1 MPTLVNPKPKQ
12 LDDYRKVIGEEAYQE
27 IVELAKPLAGKR
39 VLHLNATASGGGVA
53 ELLYTLVPLT
63 NSVGLV
69 ADWAV
74 MDGAPDFYQVTKTM
88 HDSLQGAKIVWTDEM
103 WDTWRRYNEITAK
116 GIDVSNY
123 DYIVVHDP
131 QPAGV
136 VSYARDTQSSART
149 RWFWRCHIDLT
160 DASQEVWE
168 TIRPFVEQYEGLVFT
183 LEEYVKDG
191 LRGPEVFIS
200 PPGIDPLSPKNVK
213 LDKKARYKVLAT
225 AGIDP
230 ERPLIA
236 QVSRFDPWK
245 DPLGVIDVYRETK
258 KQVPGLQLAM
268 VANVASDAP
277 DGWVFYEKTLRHAG
291 EDPDIHFLTDPM
303 GLGNAVEVSAIQTTA
318 DVVIQKSIREGF
330 GLVVTEALWKARPL
344 VAGNAGGI
352 RMQVIDG
359 ETGYLATSNEDYVHR
374 VLELLG
380 DQVAAC
386 RMGEAGREHVRKNFL
401 ITRYLRDYLRMFN
414 RFAR

>member
-1 MPTLVNPKPKQ
+1 MPTFVNPKPKQ
-12 LDDYRKVIGEEAYQE
+12 LDDYREVIGEEAYQE

-69 ADWAV
+69 ADWCV

-88 HDSLQGAKIVWTDEM
+88 HDSLQGAKTVWTDEM
-103 WDTWRRYNEITAK
+103 WAIWRNYNEITAR
-116 GIDVSNY
+116 GMDVSNY

-136 VSYARDTQSSART
+136 LSYARDTQSSAGT

-168 TIRPFVEQYEGLVFT
+168 TLRPFVEQYEGLVFT
-183 LEEYVKDG
+183 LEDYVKDG

-213 LDKKARYKVLAT
+213 LDKKTRHKVLAS

-245 DPLGVIDVYRETK
+245 DPLGVIDVYRDVK
-258 KQVPGLQLAM
+258 QQVPGLQLAM

-303 GLGNAVEVSAIQTTA
+303 GLGNDVEVNAIQTMA

-330 GLVVTEALWKARPL
+330 GLVVTEALWKARPV
-344 VAGNAGGI
+344 VAGDAGGI
-352 RMQVIDG
+352 RMQVLDG
-359 ETGYLATSNEDYVHR
+359 ETGYLATSNQDYVDR

-380 DQVAAC
+380 DQETAC

-401 ITRYLRDYLRMFN
+401 ITRYLRDYLKMFN

>member
-1 MPTLVNPKPKQ
+1 MPTFVYPKPKQ
-12 LDDYRKVIGEEAYQE
+12 LDDYREVIGEEAYEE
-27 IVELAKPLAGKR
+27 ILELAKPLAGKR

-53 ELLYTLVPLT
+53 ELLYTLVPLM
-63 NSVGLV
+63 NSAGLV
-69 ADWAV
+69 ADWGV
-74 MDGAPDFYQVTKTM
+74 MNGAPDFYQVTKTM
-88 HDSLQGAKIVWTDEM
+88 HDSLQGAKTVWTDKM
-103 WDTWRRYNEITAK
+103 WDIWRRYNEATARDM
-116 GIDVSNY
+116 DVSNY

-136 VSYARDTQSSART
+136 LSYARDTQPSNGTS
-149 RWFWRCHIDLT
+149 WFWRCHIDVT
-160 DASQEVWE
+160 DASQAVWE
-168 TIRPFVEQYEGLVFT
+168 TIHPFVEQYDGLVFT

-191 LRGPEVFIS
+191 LRGPQVFIS
-200 PPGIDPLSPKNVK
+200 PPGIDPLSLKNVP
-213 LDKKARYKVLAT
+213 LDKKTRYGVLAS

-245 DPLGVIDVYRETK
+245 DPLGVIDVYREAK
-258 KQVPGLQLAM
+258 QQVPGLQLAM

-303 GLGNAVEVSAIQTTA
+303 GLGNDVEVNAIQTTA

-330 GLVVTEALWKARPL
+330 GLVVTEALWKARPM
-344 VAGNAGGI
+344 VAGDAGGI

-359 ETGYLATSNEDYVHR
+359 ETGYLATSNQDYVDR
-374 VLELLG
+374 VVELLG
-380 DQVAAC
+380 DQETA
-386 RMGEAGREHVRKNFL
+386 RRLGKAGREHVRKNFL
-401 ITRYLRDYLRMFN
+401 ITRYLRDYLKMFN
-414 RFAR
+414 RFAH

>member
-1 MPTLVNPKPKQ
+1 MPTFVNPRPKQ
-12 LDDYRKVIGEEAYQE
+12 LDDYREVIGEEAYQE

-53 ELLYTLVPLT
+53 ELLNTLVPLT

-69 ADWAV
+69 ADWGV

-88 HDSLQGAKIVWTDEM
+88 HDSLQGAKTVWTDEM
-103 WDTWRRYNEITAK
+103 WSIWREYNEITAR
-116 GIDVSNY
+116 GMDVSNY

-136 VSYARDTQSSART
+136 LSYVRDTQPSSRT
-149 RWFWRCHIDLT
+149 RWLWRCHIDLT
-160 DASQEVWE
+160 DASREVWE
-168 TIRPFVEQYEGLVFT
+168 TIRPFVEQYDGLVFT

-213 LDKKARYKVLAT
+213 LNKKTRCEVLAS

-245 DPLGVIDVYRETK
+245 DPLGVIDVYREAK

-268 VANVASDAP
+268 VANVASAAP

-303 GLGNAVEVSAIQTTA
+303 GLGNDVPVNVIQTMA

-330 GLVVTEALWKARPL
+330 GLVVSEALWKARPV
-344 VAGNAGGI
+344 VAGDAGGI
-352 RMQVIDG
+352 RMQVING
-359 ETGYLATSNEDYVHR
+359 ETGYLATSNQDYVHR
-374 VLELLG
+374 VLCLLG
-380 DQVAAC
+380 DQEMAG
-386 RMGEAGREHVRKNFL
+386 RMGQAGREHVRKNFL

>member
-1 MPTLVNPKPKQ
+1 M
-12 LDDYRKVIGEEAYQE
+12 
-27 IVELAKPLAGKR
+27 
-39 VLHLNATASGGGVA
+39 
-53 ELLYTLVPLT
+53 
-63 NSVGLV
+63 VG
-69 ADWAV
+69 
-74 MDGAPDFYQVTKTM
+74 
-88 HDSLQGAKIVWTDEM
+88 
-103 WDTWRRYNEITAK
+103 
-116 GIDVSNY
+116 DVV
-123 DYIVVHDP
+123 DR
-131 QPAGV
+131 Q
-136 VSYARDTQSSART
+136 ARART
-149 RWFWRCHIDLT
+149 RWVWRTHIELD
-160 DASQEVWE
+160 DASHGVWE
-168 TIRPFVEQYEGLVFT
+168 TIRPFVEEYDGLVFT

-200 PPGIDPLSPKNVK
+200 PPGIDSLSPKNVK
-213 LDKKARYKVLAT
+213 LDKKTRCGVLAS

-245 DPLGVIDVYRETK
+245 DPLGVIDVYREAK

-303 GLGNAVEVSAIQTTA
+303 GLGNDVEVNAIQTMA

-330 GLVVTEALWKARPL
+330 GLVVTEALWKARPV
-344 VAGNAGGI
+344 VAGDAGGI
-352 RMQVIDG
+352 RMQVLDG
-359 ETGYLATSNEDYVHR
+359 ETGYLATSNQDYVDR

-380 DQVAAC
+380 DQETAC

-401 ITRYLRDYLRMFN
+401 ITRYLRDYLKMFN

>member
-1 MPTLVNPKPKQ
+1 MPTFVNPRPKQ
-12 LDDYRKVIGEEAYQE
+12 LDDYRQVIGEEAYQE

-39 VLHLNATASGGGVA
+39 VLHLNATSSGGGVA
-53 ELLYTLVPLT
+53 ELLYTLVPLL
-63 NSVGLV
+63 NNVGMV
-69 ADWAV
+69 ADWGV

-88 HDSLQGAKIVWTDEM
+88 HDSLQGAKTVWTDEM
-103 WDTWRRYNEITAK
+103 WAIWRNYNEVTAR
-116 GIDVSNY
+116 GLDASNY

-136 VSYARDTQSSART
+136 LSYARDTRPGSST
-149 RWFWRCHIDLT
+149 CWLWRCHIDLT
-160 DASQEVWE
+160 DASRDVWE
-168 TIRPFVEQYEGLVFT
+168 TLRPFVEQYDGLVFT
-183 LEEYVKDG
+183 LEEYVKEG

-213 LDKKARYKVLAT
+213 LDKRAICDVLAS

-230 ERPLIA
+230 QRPLIA

-245 DPLGVIDVYRETK
+245 DPLGVIDVYREAK

-303 GLGNAVEVSAIQTTA
+303 GMGNDVEVNAIQTTA

-330 GLVVTEALWKARPL
+330 GLVVTEALWKARPV

-352 RMQVIDG
+352 RMQVVDG
-359 ETGYLATSNEDYVHR
+359 ETGYLATSNQDYVRR

-380 DQVAAC
+380 DQVVAR